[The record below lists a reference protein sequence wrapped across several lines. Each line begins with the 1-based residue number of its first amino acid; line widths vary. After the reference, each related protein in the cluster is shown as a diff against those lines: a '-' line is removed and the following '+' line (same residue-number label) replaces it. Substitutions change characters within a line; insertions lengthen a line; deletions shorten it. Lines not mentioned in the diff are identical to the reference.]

1 MEDLCS
7 FCNTETLPQLPRPRS
22 RTPSSRPFTRSP
34 TAMAGRAV
42 RSSSSYSAPG
52 PGHTHPAAHFPGTGD
67 LAKDYVDGLTATRY
81 RGPTKGKDAQAGLN
95 LWVGRFAGACQRAVR
110 DATLFEER
118 IQLIQSGMA
127 HTAGECPRQLRRR
140 SAHQVD
146 RWSASP
152 HRRRRRR
159 AGRAQ
164 LPADQR
170 SHRATRISRD
180 PVPVHRGPE
189 EPRLRSPRDSHCFHR
204 PRTPARQP
212 GRRHPHLGAR
222 TPRPTPKASINSGL
236 HDKPK

>member
-1 MEDLCS
+1 MQLLQHRNAAAVAQAAIAHAQ
-7 FCNTETLPQLPRPRS
+7 FETIHPFADGNG
-22 RTPSSRPFTRSP
+22 RT
-34 TAMAGRAV
+34 GRALIH
-42 RSSSSYSAPG
+42 SYSAPG

-170 SHRATRISRD
+170 SHRATRIPGSCPSSPWAGRTA
-180 PVPVHRGPE
+180 PSKP
-189 EPRLRSPRDSHCFHR
+189 PRFSLLSPTSNASSPARTETPAPRSPYAPSHPEGQYQLR
-204 PRTPARQP
+204 PAR
-212 GRRHPHLGAR
+212 
-222 TPRPTPKASINSGL
+222 
-236 HDKPK
+236 